1 MRILLTGASGR
12 TAEPIIHKF
21 STAGH
26 ELIGF
31 DQHPPSPEMQTAFQ
45 RFIIGDIRYI
55 NDVSTAAA
63 GCEAIVHLAVAVGDN
78 DYTQPEIP
86 FATNV
91 KGAYNIF
98 ETAQQLNIG
107 HILLTS
113 SAPVHLTH
121 TDPVLDAQRPLPISP
136 GDDHLYDLT
145 KRLQEE
151 IGRSYSETFGL
162 NTIVLRLGHV
172 VDGIQQTTQNGQPLA
187 QLSYCRGG
195 WVDRTD
201 VAQACLQALTM
212 TIKGY
217 HALHIIGAYQAYQQ
231 YNINRTE
238 KILNMRFQHR
248 FENY

>member
-1 MRILLTGASGR
+1 MRILLTGVSGR
-12 TAEPIIHKF
+12 TAEPIVQTL

-26 ELIGF
+26 QLVGF
-31 DQHPPSPEMQTAFQ
+31 DQLPPSPITEALLQ
-45 RFIIGDIRYI
+45 RFVRGDIGHSDEI
-55 NDVSTAAA
+55 ISAAA
-63 GCEAIVHLAVAVGDN
+63 GCEAILHAAVAVGDN

-98 ETAQQLNIG
+98 ETARRSNIG
-107 HILLTS
+107 RVLLTS

-121 TDPVLDAQRPLPISP
+121 TNPVLDAQRPLPVST

-162 NTIVLRLGHV
+162 TTVILRLGHI
-172 VDGIQQTTQNGQPLA
+172 VDGAQQTTLDGTPLA
-187 QLSYCRGG
+187 QLNYCRGG

-201 VAQACLQALTM
+201 VAYACLQALTAPV
-212 TIKGY
+212 KGY
-217 HALHIIGAYQAYQQ
+217 HALHIIGAYQADAL
-231 YNINRTE
+231 YNIGRTE
-238 KILNMRFQHR
+238 EILNMRFQYR
-248 FENY
+248 FKNY